1 MASEKQSLGVGGQG
15 RSLLSACESVK
26 ARERSGHMRT
36 IPKTTLEYWALLAE
50 IAGAIAIVVSVIY
63 LGVQIRANTKVLRSQ
78 AHYNALSLA
87 QRPFEMAIA
96 DQSLAD
102 LIETSYAFPE
112 RLSEG
117 QWFRCGN
124 YLFMQF
130 NSWEYLYYQN
140 IDGSIP
146 NQLWVGADAYFKEL
160 VETKPGLKRFWS
172 EYQHGFDDPFR
183 SYVANQFAKKTS
195 AEKPE
200 IRK

>member
-1 MASEKQSLGVGGQG
+1 
-15 RSLLSACESVK
+15 
-26 ARERSGHMRT
+26 MRT
-36 IPKTTLEYWALLAE
+36 IQRTTLEYWALIAE

-96 DQSLAD
+96 DQALAD
-102 LIETSYAFPE
+102 LIETSYASPE
-112 RLSEG
+112 KLSEG

-146 NQLWVGADAYFKEL
+146 KQLWVGADAYFKSL
-160 VETKPGLKRFWS
+160 VETKPGTQTFLVRVPACLRRPVSFLCGQRIREK
-172 EYQHGFDDPFR
+172 D
-183 SYVANQFAKKTS
+183 FAADASRRNTGL
-195 AEKPE
+195 E
-200 IRK
+200 

>member
-1 MASEKQSLGVGGQG
+1 
-15 RSLLSACESVK
+15 
-26 ARERSGHMRT
+26 MRK
-36 IPKTTLEYWALLAE
+36 IQKTTLEYWALIAE

-63 LGVQIRANTKVLRSQ
+63 LGLQIRANTKVLRSQ

-96 DQSLAD
+96 DQGLAD
-102 LIETSYAFPE
+102 LIETSYASPE
-112 RLSEG
+112 KLSEG

-172 EYQHGFDDPFR
+172 EYKHAFDDPFR
-183 SYVANQFAKKTS
+183 SYVANEFAKKTS
-195 AEKPE
+195 PE
-200 IRK
+200 TPHGGTLAPNKN

>member
-1 MASEKQSLGVGGQG
+1 
-15 RSLLSACESVK
+15 
-26 ARERSGHMRT
+26 MRT
-36 IPKTTLEYWALLAE
+36 IPKTTLEYWALIAE

-96 DQSLAD
+96 DQNLAD
-102 LIETSYAFPE
+102 LIETYYASPE
-112 RLSEG
+112 KLSEG

-130 NSWEYLYYQN
+130 NSGEYLYYQN

-146 NQLWVGADAYFKEL
+146 KQLWVGADAYFKEL

-172 EYQHGFDDPFR
+172 QYQHAFDDPFR
-183 SYVANQFAKKTS
+183 SYLTNEFAKKTS
-195 AEKPE
+195 AELPHGGTPAPIKN
-200 IRK
+200 